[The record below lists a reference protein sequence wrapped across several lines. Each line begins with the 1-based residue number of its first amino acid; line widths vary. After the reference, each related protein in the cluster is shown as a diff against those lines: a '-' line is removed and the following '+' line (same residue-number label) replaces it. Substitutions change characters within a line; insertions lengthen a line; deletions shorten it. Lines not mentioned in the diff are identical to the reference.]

1 MDVEYTGRQAVVTDE
16 MRALAGPFLD
26 RMEKMIGRGSSAHVI
41 MSAEKNRQIAE
52 VTVKTRSHD
61 LVGLC
66 ESTASPE
73 AALRQALEKTE
84 AQAIRFK
91 EKRATQKRL
100 PKDEK
105 ALVETALA
113 RPGKAK
119 RTSLLAVP
127 DSPLDEALG
136 IGPDRAPVTP
146 VPHGQNGR
154 LQTNLGTHL
163 ATHLEVRPE
172 LSSMEPHVTR
182 TIDAFALRP
191 MSLEEA
197 IKELEMRNREIFIF
211 RDKAGLMRILHCKR
225 DGTLELIELP

>member
-1 MDVEYTGRQAVVTDE
+1 MDVEYTGRQAAVTDE

-119 RTSLLAVP
+119 RTGLLAVP

-136 IGPDRAPVTP
+136 LEPDRAPGAP
-146 VPHGQNGR
+146 AQNGLHGQNGHAQ
-154 LQTNLGTHL
+154 LP
-163 ATHLEVRPE
+163 PE

-211 RDKAGLMRILHCKR
+211 RDKAGMVRVLHCKR